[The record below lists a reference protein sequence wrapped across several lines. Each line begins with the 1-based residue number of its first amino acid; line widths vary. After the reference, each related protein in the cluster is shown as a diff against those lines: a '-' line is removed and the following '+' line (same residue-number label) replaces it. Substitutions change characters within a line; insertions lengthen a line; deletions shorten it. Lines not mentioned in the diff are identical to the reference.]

1 MLLLLSIG
9 NDVLL
14 FFLFLLD
21 HLFFSVAIVIAVAFD
36 IVTLVASFGLVVVA
50 DNISV
55 GISFGRYGSI
65 LIRLWYSQVFTL
77 GIVVWLRCCGPCCC
91 SLNWSFY
98 LSVLSNNI
106 LYLLIR
112 LFLEYLL
119 QQLFKKVCGLKI
131 RAQSLPKLYSNLLF
145 LLIMMLTVL
154 C

>member
-36 IVTLVASFGLVVVA
+36 IVSLVASFGLVVVA

-65 LIRLWYSQVFTL
+65 LIRL
-77 GIVVWLRCCGPCCC
+77 
-91 SLNWSFY
+91 
-98 LSVLSNNI
+98 
-106 LYLLIR
+106 
-112 LFLEYLL
+112 
-119 QQLFKKVCGLKI
+119 
-131 RAQSLPKLYSNLLF
+131 
-145 LLIMMLTVL
+145 
-154 C
+154 